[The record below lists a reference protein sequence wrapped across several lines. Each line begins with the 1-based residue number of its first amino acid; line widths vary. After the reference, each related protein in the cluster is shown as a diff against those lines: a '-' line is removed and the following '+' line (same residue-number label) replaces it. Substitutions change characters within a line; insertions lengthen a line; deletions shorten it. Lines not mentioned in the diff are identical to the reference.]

1 MSFIF
6 EYSLKV
12 KKHYMNEKTIVCIS
26 CYYKGYDFMDEMKKL
41 GNKIILVTSEN
52 LKDKNWPFHAID
64 EIFYMP
70 ELKPSVWNMEHLIQG
85 FSHLMQTRK
94 VDAVVAL
101 DDYDVEKAALIR
113 ESFRIP
119 GMGQTTHRYFRDKL
133 AMRQKAKDSGINVP
147 EFTAVFN
154 NDEVNS
160 FAEKIPA
167 PWVLKPRSEASASGI
182 KKITSKEQ
190 LWEALDILGEER
202 HLFLLESFKPGD
214 VYHVDSLTFNTE
226 IIFTSASKY
235 LAPPMQVSHEG
246 GVFRTKTLGRNT
258 EEFKSLDE
266 INAKVL
272 SNFGLLNGATHT
284 EFIRSKEDGKLYFLE
299 TSSRVG
305 GAHIPDL
312 VEASSNINIWREWA
326 KIEDALL
333 KGENYKISKPT
344 GYYSGLIVALIKDK
358 TPDYNDFE
366 CEEAVKFLPIDY
378 HVGIVYKSSDSI
390 AVQKRL
396 DSAAEKIHA
405 ELLNILPPKGKPSS

>member
-1 MSFIF
+1 
-6 EYSLKV
+6 
-12 KKHYMNEKTIVCIS
+12 
-26 CYYKGYDFMDEMKKL
+26 MDEMKQL

-52 LKDKNWPFHAID
+52 LKEKNWPWHAID
-64 EIFYMP
+64 EVFYMP
-70 ELKPSVWNMEHLIQG
+70 EVKPSVWNLDHLIQG

-94 VDAVVAL
+94 VDAVIAL

-133 AMRQKAKDSGINVP
+133 AMRQKAKSSGINVP

-154 NDEVNS
+154 NDEVND
-160 FAEKIPA
+160 FVEKVAA

-182 KKITSKEQ
+182 KKLTSKDD
-190 LWEALDILGEER
+190 LWEALNALGEER

-214 VYHVDSLTFNTE
+214 VYHVDSLTFNKE
-226 IIFTSASKY
+226 IVFTSASKY

-246 GVFRTKTLGRNT
+246 GVFRTKTLGRYSD
-258 EEFKSLDE
+258 EFKALDKANE
-266 INAKVL
+266 KVL
-272 SNFGLLNGATHT
+272 SSFGLMNGATHT
-284 EFIRSKEDGKLYFLE
+284 EFIRSKEDGKYYFLE

-333 KGENYKISKPT
+333 RGKTYKISKPT
-344 GYYSGLIVALIKDK
+344 GFYSGLIIALIKDK
-358 TPDYNDFE
+358 EANYTDFE
-366 CEEAVKFLPIDY
+366 SEEVVKFLPLDY
-378 HVGIVYKSSDSI
+378 HVGIVYKSND
-390 AVQKRL
+390 AEVVQEKL
-396 DSAAEKIHA
+396 DQAADKIHA
-405 ELLNILPPKGKPSS
+405 EMLNILPPKDKPTS

>member
-1 MSFIF
+1 M
-6 EYSLKV
+6 E
-12 KKHYMNEKTIVCIS
+12 EKSIVCIS

-52 LKDKNWPFHAID
+52 LKDKNWPWHAID
-64 EIFYMP
+64 EVFYMP
-70 ELKPSVWNMEHLIQG
+70 EMKPSVWNLDHLVQG

-113 ESFRIP
+113 ETFRIP

-154 NDEVNS
+154 NDEVNH
-160 FAEKIPA
+160 FVENVPA

-182 KKITSKEQ
+182 KKLSSKEE
-190 LWEALDILGEER
+190 LWDALNSLGEER

-214 VYHVDSLTFNTE
+214 VYHVDSLTFNKE

-246 GVFRTKTLGRNT
+246 GVFRTKTLGRYSD
-258 EEFKSLDE
+258 EFKALE
-266 INAKVL
+266 KINSKVL
-272 SNFGLLNGATHT
+272 LSFGLLNGATHT
-284 EFIRSKEDGKLYFLE
+284 EFIRSKEDGKYYFLE

-333 KGENYKISKPT
+333 KGKKYEVSKST
-344 GYYSGLIVALIKDK
+344 GYYSGLIIALIKDK
-358 TPDYNDFE
+358 EPDYNEFE
-366 CEEAVKFLPIDY
+366 CIEAVKFLPIDY
-378 HVGIVYKSSDSI
+378 HVGIVYKSNDSTI
-390 AVQKRL
+390 VQERL
-396 DSAAEKIHA
+396 DTAAEKIHA
-405 ELLNILPPKGKPSS
+405 EMLNILPPKDKPTS

>member
-1 MSFIF
+1 
-6 EYSLKV
+6 
-12 KKHYMNEKTIVCIS
+12 
-26 CYYKGYDFMDEMKKL
+26 MDEMKKL

-52 LKDKNWPFHAID
+52 LKEKNWPWHAID
-64 EIFYMP
+64 EVFYMP
-70 ELKPSVWNMEHLIQG
+70 EVKPSVWNLDHLVQG

-94 VDAVVAL
+94 VHAVIAL

-113 ESFRIP
+113 ETFRIP

-154 NDEVNS
+154 NDEVNH
-160 FAEKIPA
+160 FVDQVPA

-182 KKITSKEQ
+182 KKLNSKED
-190 LWEALDILGEER
+190 LWKALDNLGEER

-214 VYHVDSLTFNTE
+214 VYHVDSLTFNKE
-226 IIFTSASKY
+226 IVFTSASKY
-235 LAPPMQVSHEG
+235 LAPPMEVSHEG
-246 GVFRTKTLGRNT
+246 GVFRTKTLGRYSD
-258 EEFKSLDE
+258 EFKALEEVNS
-266 INAKVL
+266 KVL
-272 SNFGLLNGATHT
+272 SNFGLINGATHT
-284 EFIRSKEDGKLYFLE
+284 EFIRSKDDGKYYFLE

-333 KGENYKISKPT
+333 RGKNYEVSKPT

-358 TPDYNDFE
+358 EPDYNQFE

-378 HVGIVYKSSDSI
+378 HVGIVYKSKDSLI
-390 AVQKRL
+390 VQERL
-396 DSAAEKIHA
+396 DTAAEKIHA
-405 ELLNILPPKGKPSS
+405 ELLNILPPKDKPMS